1 MENAKIENF
10 KYDKIGGKYQN
21 WKIQVRLFEWFSN
34 TVSGGRKMGDFVR
47 FWRPWSS
54 IFFCLEC
61 VTYCADWYVFTCVD
75 GCVPSQWEKSP
86 RTERCEVLLTS
97 LPMPTIF
104 DAKKAFFISLRCP
117 CTSSSRWLLV
127 QLELKITVFEKSQKM
142 SHSTLRAKR
151 AAFTFWVDKSSSKMP
166 KMVNWASFWSV
177 RCYQTGHF

>member
-1 MENAKIENF
+1 MLNATFSVIF
-10 KYDKIGGKYQN
+10 KHYAF
-21 WKIQVRLFEWFSN
+21 L
-34 TVSGGRKMGDFVR
+34 GRKMGDFVR

-61 VTYCADWYVFTCVD
+61 VTYCADWYVFTCAD

-86 RTERCEVLLTS
+86 RTERCEARLTS

-151 AAFTFWVDKSSSKMP
+151 AAFTFWVDNSWLKSP
-166 KMVNWASFWSV
+166 KMVQFWRVLRSLKIAV
-177 RCYQTGHF
+177 KQCYQISHFK